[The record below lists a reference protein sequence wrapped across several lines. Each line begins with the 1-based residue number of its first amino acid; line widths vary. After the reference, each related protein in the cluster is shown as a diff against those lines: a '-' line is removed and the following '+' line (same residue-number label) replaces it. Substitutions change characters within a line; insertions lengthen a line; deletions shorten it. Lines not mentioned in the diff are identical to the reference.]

1 MDFYTNVVRTRD
13 KILVTGYQG
22 KKKVKLQVGYRP
34 NHYIPSK
41 KGETPYR
48 ALDGRPLEVVNLN
61 SMGGARKFREKY
73 AGVEGFEIHGYD
85 RYIYTYIADKF
96 QGDIQFDTSLIRTAT
111 LDIECECEGG
121 FPDPMIAG
129 ERVNAITIKPF
140 GKDAHVFGIG
150 EWEHNKTDI
159 VYHNCMDEAVL
170 LTEFM
175 KYWRQEQ
182 FDIITGWNVDSFDM
196 TYLCNRV
203 DRLFGEGEHKKFSPW
218 NMSDVREY
226 TSQGYQRNMTYTLY
240 GINIVD
246 YLDLYRKHTFVN
258 QESYRLDHISNVEL
272 GTGKIDYSEYGSLHT
287 LYRQDYPKF
296 LEYNLKDAVLVEQ
309 LEEKLGLL
317 ELTQVMSYNAKC
329 NYTDTFGMV
338 KYWETIIYNFLK
350 EQKIQTP
357 PQRLKT
363 GNDKMKPI
371 VGAYVKEP
379 IVGGHNW
386 VMSFDLNS
394 LYPHLIMQFNIS
406 PEKMIKGN
414 RQDVNVERML
424 NKECDLSYV
433 HQTNNTVC
441 PNGVMF
447 SRNKQGFLPEL
458 MEKFYDERKE
468 WKKKMITYQKER
480 EDCTDTKRRKELDT
494 LIKRAYN
501 NQQVRKIALN
511 SAYGA
516 LANQYFAFFSID
528 LAEAITTSG
537 QLVIKWAEKTINE
550 YLNSVLKTEDKD
562 YVVAMDTD
570 SVYIT
575 MDEMVKQIFPE
586 DTPKDKII
594 DFLRKSE
601 GQIEQVLADGFKDLA
616 QYTNAF
622 QQKMQ
627 MGREVIADRGIWTA
641 KKRYILNVH
650 DNEGVRLAEPK
661 LKMMGIETAKS
672 STPQWVRKKLADALK
687 VVMQGTEQELWEF
700 VETARKEFR
709 NLPPEEV
716 AFPRGCKNLVQ
727 YADSTSIYSKGTPI
741 HVRGSLLYNH
751 LLKSKNLDMRYENI
765 KNGEKIHFTYLS
777 LPNPINE
784 NVISFINVL
793 PKEFDLRRFVDYD
806 MQFEKSFVDPLK
818 VIITKLNWNVE
829 PVASLNDFFG

>member
-480 EDCTDTKRRKELDT
+480 EECTDKKRRKELDT

-672 STPQWVRKKLADALK
+672 STPQWVRKKLADAIK